1 MTELKEICHMAT
13 RIYITNAKGGAGATT
28 FAIGLGDAL
37 AREGHRTLVVDGDY
51 ICADGLFLCGL
62 QGMNVYTLADAKS
75 GACRVKQAIL
85 KHPKSENLYILPSLG
100 CDDGEFVAEAIK
112 DCEGLFDYVLC
123 DAIAANACTE
133 AIVVTEPYP
142 SSFKGADDK
151 LARLADSGMSRK
163 SVAVNK
169 INGGLV
175 FDGEVM
181 TPQEIASLLR
191 CDLIGVIPEDLGL
204 PLGKIKARTRKAYA
218 LCAAKVT
225 GKSDK
230 VFAIIRP
237 YTGLKGALL
246 RRMRRA
252 L

>member
-1 MTELKEICHMAT
+1 MAT
-13 RIYITNAKGGAGATT
+13 KIFITHGKGGSGATT

-37 AREGHRTLVVDGDY
+37 AREGQRTLIVDGDSS
-51 ICADGLFLCGL
+51 CADGLFLCGL

-85 KHPKSENLYILPSLG
+85 KHPKSENLYILPTLG
-100 CDDGEFVAEAIK
+100 CDDKAFAEEAVNML
-112 DCEGLFDYVLC
+112 EGLFDYVLC
-123 DAIAANACTE
+123 DSTAQGVCDE

-142 SSFKGADDK
+142 SSVKGADDK
-151 LARLADSGMSRK
+151 LARLTDDGMKKK
-163 SVAVNK
+163 SVVVNK

-181 TPQEIASLLR
+181 TPQETASVLR
-191 CDLIGVIPEDLGL
+191 CDLLGVIPEDLEM
-204 PLGKIKARTRKAYA
+204 PLGKIKPRTRKAYA
-218 LCAAKVT
+218 LCAARLS

-237 YTGLKGALL
+237 YTGLKGAIMRRL
-246 RRMRRA
+246 RRAM
-252 L
+252 

>member
-1 MTELKEICHMAT
+1 MAT
-13 RIYITNAKGGAGATT
+13 KIYITSAKGGSGATT
-28 FAIGLGDAL
+28 FSIGLGDAL
-37 AREGHRTLVVDGDY
+37 AREGHRTLIIDGDY
-51 ICADGLFLCGL
+51 SCADGLFLCGL

-85 KHPKSENLYILPSLG
+85 KHPKAENLYILPTLG
-100 CDDGEFVAEAIK
+100 CDDKEFAVEAVK
-112 DCEGLFDYVLC
+112 SCEALFDYVLC
-123 DAIAANACTE
+123 DGTAASACSE

-142 SSFKGADDK
+142 SSVKGADDK
-151 LARLADSGMSRK
+151 LARLTDSGMGKK
-163 SVAVNK
+163 SVVVNK

-181 TPQEIASLLR
+181 TPQEIATMLR
-191 CDLIGVIPEDLGL
+191 CDLLGVIPEDLGL
-204 PLGKIKARTRKAYA
+204 PLGKIKPRTRKAYT
-218 LCAAKVT
+218 LCAGKVT

-237 YTGLKGALL
+237 YTGIKGALL
-246 RRMRRA
+246 RRLRRA